1 MSTTT
6 DPSFQRSTRSVPGPL
21 APWRLAITVV
31 ATAVL
36 TGQRL
41 LDALMSGVATD
52 FALLRS
58 FGVAALI
65 WVSVGLVNR
74 VLVSAMVQS
83 AAEARLRDQLADLR
97 DTPDAPEWST
107 TD

>member
-1 MSTTT
+1 MSKKK
-6 DPSFQRSTRSVPGPL
+6 DRSTEDEALDLPGPL
-21 APWRLAITVV
+21 APWRLVITVV

-41 LDALMSGVATD
+41 LDALMSGVDTD

-65 WVSVGLVNR
+65 WFSIGMVNR
-74 VLVSAMVQS
+74 VLVAAMVQAVEDERVQRRL
-83 AAEARLRDQLADLR
+83 AAEAQDW
-97 DTPDAPEWST
+97 APSE
-107 TD
+107 